1 MWLKTVYFGAL
12 IFSLRWCFGNAVIR
26 HVVLS
31 LIFWI
36 YKKELTPICDNVWTT
51 VPVCTQAEDSDL
63 SESSGS
69 VEEVVIK
76 IIRVFVDALPHVPEH
91 RRLPILAQLITT
103 VGGDKF
109 LWVLLVLLFEQY
121 VTKTVTATSSTD
133 KVRRLVGSTSWSC
146 L

>member
-1 MWLKTVYFGAL
+1 M
-12 IFSLRWCFGNAVIR
+12 
-26 HVVLS
+26 
-31 LIFWI
+31 
-36 YKKELTPICDNVWTT
+36 
-51 VPVCTQAEDSDL
+51 

-69 VEEVVIK
+69 VQEVVIK

-91 RRLPILAQLITT
+91 RRLPILSQLITT

-133 KVRRLVGSTSWSC
+133 KVSSLRGVGFFLESLISFVHGLVFQKVLSKPQVMLEKVVSSGFVLQQNLTVMLTMTCTEHSIALC
-146 L
+146 PGA

>member
-1 MWLKTVYFGAL
+1 MCP
-12 IFSLRWCFGNAVIR
+12 SAVTC
-26 HVVLS
+26 LNCC
-31 LIFWI
+31 
-36 YKKELTPICDNVWTT
+36 ICA
-51 VPVCTQAEDSDL
+51 QAEDSDL
-63 SESSGS
+63 SESSGG

-133 KVRRLVGSTSWSC
+133 KVSRLRGSAFSLRS
-146 L
+146 